1 MKIILAGGKIDFQ
14 VGQLFSVVLK
24 TILAGGK
31 IIRKIHIYVPPYSA
45 PPSPPP
51 AGPLFCLSTFSP
63 ISVHK
68 KSLLRYM
75 SLPIL
80 LLPLLLLLLVLW
92 SSRVGSTGQRPGES
106 VLCRDT
112 TRLPTK
118 KTGGEVQKCLVPLC

>member
-1 MKIILAGGKIDFQ
+1 
-14 VGQLFSVVLK
+14 
-24 TILAGGK
+24 
-31 IIRKIHIYVPPYSA
+31 
-45 PPSPPP
+45 
-51 AGPLFCLSTFSP
+51 
-63 ISVHK
+63 
-68 KSLLRYM
+68 M

-118 KTGGEVQKCLVPLC
+118 KTGGRFKSVWFLSVNLGSCGLKWEKFETVESIPIALCFSVSFDLPAKYLSLGRRDPARYFHTHNPSSEQYVRLFIKRHITMPRLEA